1 MAGELE
7 RRTISKITWRLMPF
21 LFLCYFFN
29 VIDRVN
35 VGFAALTMN
44 KDLAFSAT
52 VFGTGASIFFI
63 AYVLAEVPS
72 NLLMHHFGARIWI
85 ARIMISWGIIS
96 GAQAFVW
103 NDISF
108 YSVRFALGLAEA
120 GFFPGLVYYFA
131 RWYPASYRSQ
141 TFARLMA
148 VSPFSSMVGAPLSAW
163 LLGVAGAGLAGWQ
176 LMFIIEAVPSVLL
189 GLVVL
194 TILTERPREAIW
206 LTREE
211 SGWVEGQLEVERKAQ
226 EKVRTYTVLEA
237 LFDKR
242 ILLLALLE
250 FGLVMANWGMSFWMP
265 QIVKEF
271 GGLTNMEIGWISAIP
286 FVMALVG
293 MQLWARSSDRMR
305 ERRFHL
311 AAACLLA
318 TIGIGGGALLTSPV
332 LKIAVL
338 SLGIVG
344 FWSALSVF
352 WTVPTSLMGGRAGA
366 GAIAWINSL
375 AQFGGIISPWLM
387 GYSKDTTGSFTFGL
401 LAIAGCCALS
411 TLLALYVVR
420 DLPAESLG
428 ASEPGGTV
436 LAKT

>member
-1 MAGELE
+1 MARELE

-52 VFGTGASIFFI
+52 VFGTGASIFFVS
-63 AYVLAEVPS
+63 YVLAEVPS
-72 NLLMHHFGARIWI
+72 NLLMHRFGARIWI
-85 ARIMISWGIIS
+85 ARIMISWGIIA

-103 NDISF
+103 DDVSF
-108 YSVRFALGLAEA
+108 YSARFALGLAEA

-141 TFARLMA
+141 TFGRLMA
-148 VSPFSSMVGAPLSAW
+148 VSPLSSVVGAPLSAW

-176 LMFIIEAVPSVLL
+176 WMFIIEAVPSVLL
-189 GLVVL
+189 GLVAL
-194 TILTERPREAIW
+194 TFLTERHREATW
-206 LTREE
+206 LTNEE
-211 SGWVEGQLEVERKAQ
+211 SGWVESQLEVERRAQ
-226 EKVRTYTVLEA
+226 ENIRTYTVLEA

-271 GGLTNMEIGWISAIP
+271 GGLTNMESGWISAIP
-286 FVMALVG
+286 FVAALIG
-293 MQLWARSSDRMR
+293 MQLWARSSDRMS

-344 FWSALSVF
+344 FWSTLAVF
-352 WTVPTSLMGGRAGA
+352 WTVPTSLMGGKAGA

-375 AQFGGIISPWLM
+375 S
-387 GYSKDTTGSFTFGL
+387 SVRRHH
-401 LAIAGCCALS
+401 
-411 TLLALYVVR
+411 LALAYGLFQGYDR
-420 DLPAESLG
+420 RLHIRLARYRRLLH
-428 ASEPGGTV
+428 ASDAACTV
-436 LAKT
+436 CRARSAY